1 MKRNLTLFSLF
12 LVFCAAK
19 FNAQTYTGIPL
30 TGFTQDVIAENNPAT
45 ASTGTTIDAA
55 GYVLYSALYTNTTTL
70 GGLNATGVYT
80 TSTRSYTLASY
91 AQNNTLRV
99 LTNATDSLTLT
110 NPASYSGL
118 SILGFSSGNDAL
130 TDVTLRFADGTSA
143 TYSSRTL
150 YNWSSNQPAIIQGF
164 GKTNRASNS
173 IYFSATEPK
182 MYSIDIPVICA
193 NQSKMI
199 TRIVVKNKTIGA
211 TVYLFAAAGIG
222 KSNFVANSIPATC
235 KGSATGTAKALGVD
249 AYGPLTYTWMPGGQ
263 NTQAATNL
271 TAGMYTV
278 TIVDGNGCSY
288 TRTVAVTEPATTFSI
303 TSVSATSLSCGSA
316 STATAQVSVTGGNIP
331 YAYTW
336 INTAPV
342 SSTLTTN
349 SLTGLAGGN
358 YSVSVKDN
366 NGCILTATTN
376 VATPNVVISVNTA
389 SLLCGTTANGSAT
402 VTSVTGAT
410 GPFTYSWTPSAQ
422 TSSVATGLAAQTY
435 TVRVT
440 DNASCTIS
448 QTLSI
453 DAPSISL
460 TMAATTCTLSTGSA
474 TVTSVSGGAGAPY
487 TYSWTPSAQ
496 TGSVATNLAAGNHT
510 VTVRDNANCPVTKI
524 ITITSDQP
532 SLTVSTSSLLCGTL
546 ANGSA
551 TVTSITGG
559 VGPFTY
565 SWMPSA
571 QTGSVAANLG
581 SGIYSVT
588 VKGASGC
595 TVTQTLVITK
605 PSISIATSPTACKGT
620 QPTGSATVIAVNGGV
635 APYSYSWDSDAMS
648 NIASGTTVSN
658 IDEGT
663 YTVNVTDANNCITSQ
678 SFNVAST
685 APSALV
691 ATTTATNATCSG
703 INNGQAKVTPN
714 GGVTPYSYSWN
725 TNPPQYSATATGLP
739 SPNNFVVS
747 VIDFNGC
754 LISKPVTVYPAPV
767 DLMMYVTPSTTICP
781 GASVNVSITGFSG
794 TATYTWSTGAHTTS
808 ITATPTATL
817 TVYSVTATATSSCIA
832 TGSVSVITSTNA
844 AENCP
849 VSVKEEALVSYNL
862 YPNPNTGEFTI
873 AFNHVQNNATVEVMD
888 ALGKLVLS
896 QNVNG
901 METTVNTT
909 TLQNGIYFVTVRDEK
924 NILVRTKVI
933 KQ

>member
-30 TGFTQDVIAENNPAT
+30 TGFTQDVIAENNPAS

-55 GYVLYSALYTNTTTL
+55 GYVLYSALYTNISTL

-91 AQNNTLRV
+91 AQKNALRV
-99 LTNATDSLTLT
+99 LTNATDSLILT

-143 TYSSRTL
+143 TYYSRTL

-173 IYFSATEPK
+173 IYFSPTEPK
-182 MYSIDIPVICA
+182 MYSIDIPVVCA

-235 KGSATGTAKALGVD
+235 KGSATGRAKALGVD

-263 NTQAATNL
+263 TTQTATNL
-271 TAGMYTV
+271 TAGTYTV
-278 TIVDGNGCSY
+278 MIMDGNGCSY
-288 TRTVAVTEPATTFSI
+288 SRTVNVSEPATTFSI
-303 TSVSATSLSCGSA
+303 TSASATSLSCGSA
-316 STATAQVSVTGGNIP
+316 STATAQVSVTGGNTP
-331 YAYTW
+331 YEYTW
-336 INTAPV
+336 VNTAPV

-366 NGCILTATTN
+366 NGCILTATAN
-376 VATPNVVISVNTA
+376 VAKPNVVISVNTS

-440 DNASCTIS
+440 DNASCAIS

-453 DAPSISL
+453 NAPSISL
-460 TMAATTCTLSTGSA
+460 TAAATTCTLSTGSA
-474 TVTSVSGGAGAPY
+474 TVTSVTGGAGAPY

-496 TGSVATNLAAGNHT
+496 TGSVATNLAAGNYT
-510 VTVRDNANCPVTKI
+510 VTVRDNANCPVSKVI
-524 ITITSDQP
+524 AVTSDQP

-565 SWMPSA
+565 SWTPSA
-571 QTGSVAANLG
+571 QTSSVATNLG
-581 SGIYSVT
+581 SGVYSVT
-588 VKGASGC
+588 VKGTGGC
-595 TVTQTLVITK
+595 AVTQTLVITK
-605 PSISIATSPTACKGT
+605 PSISVATSPTSCKGT

-635 APYSYSWDSDAMS
+635 GPYSYSWDADGMS
-648 NIASGTTVSN
+648 NIASGMTVSN
-658 IDEGT
+658 IEEGT
-663 YTVNVTDANNCITSQ
+663 YTVNVTDANNCLTSQ
-678 SFNVAST
+678 AFNVAST
-685 APSALV
+685 APSALL
-691 ATTTATNATCSG
+691 ASTTATNATCSG
-703 INNGQAKVTPN
+703 INNGQARVVPS

-725 TNPPQYSATATGLP
+725 TNPPQYSATATGLS
-739 SPNNFVVS
+739 SPTNYVVS

-754 LISKPVTVYPAPV
+754 LISKPVTIYPAPV
-767 DLMMYVTPSTTICP
+767 ELAMYVTPSTTICP
-781 GASVNVSITGFSG
+781 GSSVNVSITGFSG
-794 TATYTWSTGAHTTS
+794 TGTYTWSTGSNTTS

-832 TGSVSVITSTNA
+832 RGSVSVITSTNA

-873 AFNHVQNNATVEVMD
+873 AFNHVQNGATVEVMD

-909 TLQNGIYFVTVRDEK
+909 ALRNGIYFVTVRDEK
-924 NILVRTKVI
+924 TILVRTKVI